1 VCHGFSL
8 AALLQRAG
16 IFYGWWVVFAVASI
30 VFLSAGTFYYGF
42 GLLVGPLT
50 EEFGWSRA
58 AISAGFSLRTEV
70 GGIAAPVVGFAVDR
84 VGVRRLT
91 ITGVVVVAAGFIL
104 LSQAQSLAAF
114 YVAVVII
121 AVGGSATGGATGAV
135 VISHWFQRLRG
146 RALGLMTLGG
156 GISGVTAVLFAL
168 LISEYG
174 WRNALVLA
182 GTFQL
187 LLCAPLAWTIR
198 NRPLDLGLSPDG
210 DALPPP
216 LAAGLPAT
224 AGESAMGMGSGQALR
239 SSRFWRIALAFALSN
254 YATTAVIVHQV
265 PFLTDNVGMSEG
277 SAAASLTAMTAI
289 SIAGRLGFGTA
300 ADRHSKAAVA
310 AAAFTCT
317 AAGLLLLATVQEAW
331 QLAYAL
337 PLFGLGFGGAVP
349 LRSAIQAEYFG
360 LRAFGAIQGLLL
372 TITTV
377 GAFAGP
383 VLAGFLYD
391 TTETYRPA
399 FLLLAAGPALSV
411 PLVLSTKRPSMEA
424 AGRPS

>member
-1 VCHGFSL
+1 VAHGFSL

-16 IFYGWWVVFAVASI
+16 IFYGWWIVFAVATI

-70 GGIAAPVVGFAVDR
+70 GGIAAPVVGFVVDR

-91 ITGVVVVAAGFIL
+91 IAGVVVVAAGFIL
-104 LSQAQSLAAF
+104 LSQAHSLFAF

-135 VISHWFQRLRG
+135 VISHWFRRLRG

-168 LISEYG
+168 LIAEYG
-174 WRNALVLA
+174 WRQALVLA
-182 GTFQL
+182 GVFQL
-187 LLCAPLAWTIR
+187 ALCVPLALSIR
-198 NRPLDLGLSPDG
+198 NRPLDLGLNPDG
-210 DALPPP
+210 DPLPEALTPGRHETTAEA
-216 LAAGLPAT
+216 AAGMST
-224 AGESAMGMGSGQALR
+224 AQALR
-239 SSRFWRIALAFALSN
+239 SSRFWRIALAFAFSN

-277 SAAASLTAMTAI
+277 SAAASLTVMTAI

-300 ADRHSKAAVA
+300 ADRYGKAAVA
-310 AAAFTCT
+310 ATAFLCT
-317 AAGLLLLATVQEAW
+317 AAGLLLLATVREPW
-331 QLAYAL
+331 QLVYAL

-391 TTETYRPA
+391 ATESYRAA
-399 FLLLAAGPALSV
+399 FPLLAAGPALSV
-411 PLVLSTKRPSMEA
+411 PLVLSTRRPSVEA
-424 AGRPS
+424 AAKPS